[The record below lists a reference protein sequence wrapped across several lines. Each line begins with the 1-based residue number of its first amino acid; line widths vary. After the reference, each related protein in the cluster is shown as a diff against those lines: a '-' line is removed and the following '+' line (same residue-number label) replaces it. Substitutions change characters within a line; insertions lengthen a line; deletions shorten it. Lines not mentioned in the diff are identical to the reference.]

1 MLNAGIGGHWRRT
14 IARTRIDVEV
24 HLYEEPTSAGARALH
39 AEASDLGRFFGLEV
53 AMETKLL
60 RSRASR

>member
-1 MLNAGIGGHWRRT
+1 MLNARIGGHWRRT

-53 AMETKLL
+53 ALETKLL